1 MTIPASRHDAHHS
14 LWQDFPVLH
23 RALSPVLR
31 YLEDP
36 EVGEIAVNRPGEAFV
51 ERLETGAMERIDD
64 PRLTQRWLIT
74 VATLVASATRQVVNE
89 ERPLLS
95 ASLPSG
101 ERVQCVLPPAAPD
114 GGALSI
120 RKHVVRDLTLED
132 YANAGALRNTR
143 MSARLELSAPE
154 LRLVDA
160 IERNDAM
167 GFLSQ
172 AVRGRLSMLISGGT
186 ASGKTSLLNTLM
198 KLIDD
203 ERIVTIEDVRELVTH
218 APNTLSLMTSKGGQ
232 SASLI
237 TPQDLLEASL
247 RMRPDRIMLGEL
259 RGSEAYTFIQAVNTG
274 HPGSMATIHAN
285 SAASAYER
293 LVFMVHQSHPGLS
306 HDAILKYLE
315 EAIPVVVHVARDR
328 QNGGFAVD
336 EVLFAKAARA

>member
-1 MTIPASRHDAHHS
+1 MIAPGNRHDARHS

-23 RALSPVLR
+23 RELGPILR
-31 YLEDP
+31 YLEDLN
-36 EVGEIAVNRPGEAFV
+36 VGEIAINRPGEAFV
-51 ERLETGAMERIDD
+51 ERLDTGVMERIAD
-64 PRLTQRWLIT
+64 PLLTQRWIAT

-101 ERVQCVLPPAAPD
+101 ERIQCVLPPAAPD

-120 RKHVVRDLTLED
+120 RKHVVRNLTLDD
-132 YANAGALRNTR
+132 YRNAGAFGNTR
-143 MSARLELSAPE
+143 MTARLELSAPE

-160 IERNDAM
+160 LKSNDAM
-167 GFLSQ
+167 EFLSQ
-172 AVRGRLSMLISGGT
+172 AVRDRISILVSGGT

-198 KLIDD
+198 RLIED
-203 ERIVTIEDVRELVTH
+203 ERIVTIEDARELVAHT
-218 APNTLSLMTSKGGQ
+218 PNTLSLMTSKGGQ
-232 SASLI
+232 SASKI

-293 LVFMVHQSHPGLS
+293 LVFMIHQTHPGLS
-306 HDAILKYLE
+306 HGAILEYLE
-315 EAIPVVVHVARDR
+315 DAIPVVVHVARDR
-328 QNGGFAVD
+328 QHGGFAVD
-336 EVLFAKAARA
+336 EVFFAKAAHA